1 MNFDFSK
8 LKGIIVEKYENQT
21 KFAAYIGMNKS
32 SLNNKLNGI
41 TPFVDFEIYKIV
53 EALEPNYEN
62 KASFIYQYFFTLK
75 VEKIQQ

>member
-1 MNFDFSK
+1 
-8 LKGIIVEKYENQT
+8 
-21 KFAAYIGMNKS
+21 MNKS